1 MIDVYTHEFQTREG
15 VDNVILVLGAR
26 AEDSLFHELEPLRAD
41 GLDLRLIGDALAP
54 RRVSDAI
61 REGELAA
68 REV

>member
-1 MIDVYTHEFQTREG
+1 M
-15 VDNVILVLGAR
+15 LGAR
-26 AEDSLFHELEPLRAD
+26 AEDSLLPELEPLRTE

-68 REV
+68 REI